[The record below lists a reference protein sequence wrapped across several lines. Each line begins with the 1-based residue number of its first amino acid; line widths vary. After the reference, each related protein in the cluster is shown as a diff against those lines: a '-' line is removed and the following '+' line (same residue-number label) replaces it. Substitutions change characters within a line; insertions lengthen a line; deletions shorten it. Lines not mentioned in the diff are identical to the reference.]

1 MRHTSDNLWRDV
13 LHARFRGQPTP
24 LLVMPDALWTAA
36 SLWAGTRAWTKAFRE
51 VGFVAGDVI
60 GCDLPAGPAFVQV
73 LLACLWEGITFAPQ
87 CVGGEAPTDRR
98 HTISAHVADAESDYV
113 TQGGLPLLVPDAAGQ
128 PPARLPALMQRP
140 SATPGIALLAADD
153 DAGAAIAFS
162 AASLLEAAR
171 VAELE
176 RRLDGACVLSVL
188 PWHRSGVL
196 ISDVLAPLLHAD
208 DLVVAGDTTLETA
221 LRLSREHPV
230 THLSLDAATCDMW
243 RADEDGQAL
252 LSRLTVRIT

>member
-87 CVGGEAPTDRR
+87 CVGGDAPTDRR
-98 HTISAHVADAESDYV
+98 HTIIAYV
-113 TQGGLPLLVPDAAGQ
+113 GGAVPDQVTRRGVPLLVPDAAGQ
-128 PPARLPALMQRP
+128 PPARLPALMQRS
-140 SATPGIALLAADD
+140 SALPGIALLAADD

-196 ISDVLAPLLHAD
+196 ISDVLAPLLYAD
-208 DLVVAGDTTLETA
+208 DLVVVGDTTLETA

>member
-1 MRHTSDNLWRDV
+1 MLHTSGNLWRDV

-51 VGFVAGDVI
+51 MGFVAGDVI
-60 GCDLPAGPAFVQV
+60 GCDLPAGPAFVQI
-73 LLACLWEGITFAPQ
+73 LLACLWEGIAFAPE
-87 CVGGEAPTDRR
+87 CVGGDAPTDRR
-98 HTISAHVADAESDYV
+98 HTISAHVGGAESNQV
-113 TQGGLPLLVPDAAGQ
+113 AHRGRPLLVPDGAGQ

-140 SATPGIALLAADD
+140 TATPGIALLAAND
-153 DAGAAIAFS
+153 DAGAAVAFS

-171 VAELE
+171 VASAE
-176 RRLDGACVLSVL
+176 RLLNGACVLSVL

-221 LRLSREHPV
+221 LTLSREHPV
-230 THLSLDAATCDMW
+230 THLSLDAATCDAW
-243 RADEDGQAL
+243 RANGNGQAL
-252 LSRLTVRIT
+252 LSRLTVRVT

>member
-60 GCDLPAGPAFVQV
+60 GCDLPAGPAFVQI
-73 LLACLWEGITFAPQ
+73 LLACLWEGITFAPE
-87 CVGGEAPTDRR
+87 CVGGDASTARR
-98 HTISAHVADAESDYV
+98 RTMSARISAAVPDQV
-113 TQGGLPLLVPDAAGQ
+113 THQGLPLLVPDAAGQ
-128 PPARLPALMQRP
+128 PPDRLPALMQRP
-140 SATPGIALLAADD
+140 TATPGIALLAADD
-153 DAGAAIAFS
+153 DASAAVAFS

-171 VAELE
+171 VAATE

-196 ISDVLAPLLHAD
+196 ISDVLAPLLTAD
-208 DLVVAGDTTLETA
+208 DLVVAGDATLETA
-221 LRLSREHPV
+221 FRLSREHPV
-230 THLSLDAATCDMW
+230 THVSLDITTADAW
-243 RADEDGQAL
+243 RANENGQAL
-252 LSRLTVRIT
+252 LARLTVRIT